1 MVASTQQGGTQPAH
15 DGSESGVTDD
25 IRSILGDISVGADKK
40 RRMRKRGFT
49 GNFEHS
55 QRACEW
61 PDCEEKGDHRA
72 PKSPDLLNEFRWFC
86 ATHIREYN
94 KSWDFYA
101 GMSPDQIEKA
111 REKDRRWDRPTWE
124 MKGAGKPKGVSNQPH
139 AEGKAWE
146 RFGYKDPHEVLGENA
161 TINPGESLANDARK
175 ARRRL
180 LPKADIKALE
190 ALDLDVMA
198 TADEVRERYK
208 TLVKELHPDMNGG
221 DRSEEDR
228 LQKAVAAWNHLKKTA
243 SFRR

>member
-1 MVASTQQGGTQPAH
+1 M
-15 DGSESGVTDD
+15 DD
-25 IRSILGDISVGADKK
+25 DWKSILGDISVGADKK
-40 RRMRKRGFT
+40 KRARKRGFT

-55 QRACEW
+55 QRVCEW

-72 PKSPDLLNEFRWFC
+72 PKSPDLLNEYRWFC
-86 ATHIREYN
+86 SAHIREYN

-101 GMSPDQIEKA
+101 GMSPAQIEKA

-124 MKGAGKPKGVSNQPH
+124 MKGAGRPKGVASQPH

-146 RFGYKDPHEVLGENA
+146 RFGYTDPHEVLGENA

-180 LPKADIKALE
+180 LPKADVKALE

-198 TADEVRERYK
+198 TAEEIRERYK

-228 LQKAVAAWNHLKKTA
+228 LQKAVAAWNHIKKSA
-243 SFRR
+243 SFKR

>member
-1 MVASTQQGGTQPAH
+1 MS
-15 DGSESGVTDD
+15 DD
-25 IRSILGDISVGADKK
+25 WKSILGDISVGADKK
-40 RRMRKRGFT
+40 KRMRKRGFT

-55 QRACEW
+55 QRVCEW
-61 PDCEEKGDHRA
+61 PECDKKGDHRA
-72 PKSPDLLNEFRWFC
+72 PKSPDILNEFRWFC
-86 ATHIREYN
+86 AEHIREYN

-101 GMSPDQIEKA
+101 GMSPEQIEKA

-124 MKGAGKPKGVSNQPH
+124 MKGAGRPKGVASQPH

-146 RFGYKDPHEVLGENA
+146 RFGYTDPHEVLGENA

-180 LPKADIKALE
+180 LPKADVKALE

-198 TADEVRERYK
+198 TAEEIRERYK

-228 LQKAVAAWNHLKKTA
+228 LQKAVAAWNHIKKSA
-243 SFRR
+243 SFKR